1 MVQCKVEVVNLLG
14 LHLRAAARLV
24 KKAAEFESEIEIRK
38 NDVVVDA
45 KSIMAVLGL
54 EGSKGSELEITAT
67 GRDEEDAL
75 RQLVSLVEKK
85 FYEEEWEGSD
95 GDA

>member
-1 MVQCKVEVVNLLG
+1 MVQCKVEIVNLLG

-54 EGSKGSELEITAT
+54 EGSKGSEIEITAT
-67 GRDEEDAL
+67 GRDEDDAL

-85 FYEEEWEGSD
+85 FYEEEWEERD